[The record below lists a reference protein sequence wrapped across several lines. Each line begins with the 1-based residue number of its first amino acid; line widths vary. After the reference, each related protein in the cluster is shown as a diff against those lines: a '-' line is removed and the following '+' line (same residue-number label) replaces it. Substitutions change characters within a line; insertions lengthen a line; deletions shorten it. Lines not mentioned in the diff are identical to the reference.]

1 MARPTLEPEERL
13 SETLRVAMRPAD
25 KLAVFRAAA
34 LAGMSPSAY
43 ARKML
48 LTGKVVR
55 VQTSKPDPETL
66 DQLRRIGV
74 NLNQAVHK
82 FHATGELPP
91 DLGSA
96 AAAVEEFLFRHL
108 DDGA

>member
-1 MARPTLEPEERL
+1 MPCSGP
-13 SETLRVAMRPAD
+13 PP
-25 KLAVFRAAA
+25 
-34 LAGMSPSAY
+34 LAGLSPSAY

-55 VQTSKPDPETL
+55 VQSSKLDPETL

-82 FHATGELPP
+82 FHTTGKAPPELE
-91 DLGSA
+91 S
-96 AAAVEEFLFRHL
+96 
-108 DDGA
+108 